1 MTLNAHLSH
10 LALGSPA
17 PLAMATF
24 YENTMGNTTEEI
36 DQGFISSGPGRKLL
50 FTSGGAKE
58 LKYFAMG
65 MSQKDLDAL
74 REALL
79 IKHIPLSPSPS
90 PLFDD
95 KAFALQDPDGNWLT
109 FGVEEKN
116 NPQTDLP
123 ARIQHCAFA
132 TTNIERMLD
141 FYQNTIGYL
150 VSDNVF
156 DEHQKLTT
164 TFLRSDHEHHALAIF
179 QAKEKWFD
187 HHCYE
192 SSNWN
197 AIRDWADHLST
208 FDIPLQWGPGR
219 HGPGNNL
226 FIFIHDP
233 DGNWLEI
240 SAELQ
245 TISADA
251 PTGEW
256 IHESKTLNYWGQAFL
271 RN

>member
-1 MTLNAHLSH
+1 MALNAHLSH
-10 LALGSPA
+10 LVLGSPD
-17 PLAMATF
+17 PLVMATF
-24 YENTMGNTTEEI
+24 YEKAMGNTTEVIE
-36 DQGFISSGPGRKLL
+36 QGCISTGPGRKLL
-50 FTSGGAKE
+50 FTSGKAKE

-65 MSQKDLDAL
+65 MTEENLDLLRDAL
-74 REALL
+74 LAKN
-79 IKHIPLSPSPS
+79 IQLSASPS

-116 NPQTDLP
+116 SPQAELP
-123 ARIQHCAFA
+123 ARLQHFAFA
-132 TTNIERMLD
+132 TTNIEEMVD

-150 VSDNVF
+150 ISDNVF
-156 DEHQKLTT
+156 DENKKLKTA
-164 TFLRSDHEHHALAIF
+164 FLRSDNEHHSLAIF

-245 TISADA
+245 VVPVDA
-251 PTGEW
+251 PAGEW
-256 IHESKTLNYWGQAFL
+256 VHEPKTLNYWGQAFL
-271 RN
+271 RS